1 MGKIIGF
8 VLLWRLLGNPILALL
23 VLLAILYLLDRRF
36 IGLMPSFVKPFKR
49 SRKLARL
56 RQELAASPHHTS
68 GKLEAARLLIEKKK
82 YKEALDYLEQVRPIM
97 DDSAEVIYETG
108 FCRLK
113 LGDIAEGERL
123 VLQSLQMNP
132 RLKYGEPYL
141 KLGEAFAESDPG
153 KAISYLMQFRTEHSS
168 SCEAYYRL
176 GKLYAQLGRAAE
188 AKDAFRETV
197 QIYRSLP
204 KYKRRSERKWALLA
218 RLQRG

>member
-23 VLLAILYLLDRRF
+23 VLFVILYLLDRRF

-49 SRKLARL
+49 SRKLSRL
-56 RQELAASPHHTS
+56 RQELSASPHNTS
-68 GKLEAARLLIEKKK
+68 GKLEAARLLIERKK

-97 DDSAEVIYETG
+97 DDSPEVIYETG
-108 FCRLK
+108 FCKLK

-123 VLQSLQMNP
+123 VLQSLGMNP

-141 KLGEAFAESDPG
+141 RLGEAFALTDPD
-153 KAISYLMQFRTEHSS
+153 KAIGYLVQFRTVHSS

-176 GKLYAQLGRAAE
+176 GKLYAQLGRGAE

-197 QIYRSLP
+197 QIYRGLP

-218 RLQRG
+218 KLQRG

>member
-23 VLLAILYLLDRRF
+23 VLFVILYLLDRRF
-36 IGLMPSFVKPFKR
+36 IGIMPSFVKPFKR
-49 SRKLARL
+49 SRKLSRL
-56 RQELAASPHHTS
+56 RQELSASPHNTS
-68 GKLEAARLLIEKKK
+68 GKLEAARLLIERKK

-97 DDSAEVIYETG
+97 DDSPEVIYETG
-108 FCRLK
+108 FCKLK

-123 VLQSLQMNP
+123 VLQSLGMNP

-141 KLGEAFAESDPG
+141 RLGETFALTDPD
-153 KAISYLMQFRTEHSS
+153 KAIGYLVQFRTVHSS

-176 GKLYAQLGRAAE
+176 GKLYTQLGRGAE

-197 QIYRSLP
+197 QIYRGLP

-218 RLQRG
+218 KLQRG